1 MVYDVKLRSAAVK
14 QFGSL
19 PFEDRQ
25 RIAEK
30 IEALKCDSKPNG
42 AKKLKGAEGLWRV
55 RSGRLRV
62 VYKEPDGEGAIEIV
76 KIARRDR
83 VYRGL
88 S

>member
-1 MVYDVKLRSAAVK
+1 LAFEVKLRSAAVK

-19 PFEDRQ
+19 PSEEKK

-30 IEALKCDSKPNG
+30 IEALKSDSKPNG
-42 AKKLKGAEGLWRV
+42 AKKLKGAKGLWRV

-62 VYKEPDGEGAIEIV
+62 VYMEPDSEGVIEVV